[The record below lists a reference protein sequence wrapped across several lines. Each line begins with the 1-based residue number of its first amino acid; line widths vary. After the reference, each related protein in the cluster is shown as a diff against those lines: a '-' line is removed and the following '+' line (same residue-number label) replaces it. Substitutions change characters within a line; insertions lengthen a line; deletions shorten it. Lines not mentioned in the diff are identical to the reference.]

1 LPAAGAIV
9 DADALTVDIAKVTQ
23 RFKEGDALRGRLL
36 GQGTARRYPMRATF
50 AWANAK
56 RGASAVQA
64 TRRGERAWN
73 YSGVAPRMSRIT
85 VLAAK
90 LIDLNVDV
98 IVVTGFQASKK
109 MPAMNVRRFTAVVV
123 PDRR

>member
-1 LPAAGAIV
+1 
-9 DADALTVDIAKVTQ
+9 
-23 RFKEGDALRGRLL
+23 
-36 GQGTARRYPMRATF
+36 MRATF

-73 YSGVAPRMSRIT
+73 YSGVVPRMSRIT